1 MSSNIGSS
9 HSVALPEQLRRKL
22 QAFNRDSVELQLLKR
37 ALLKV
42 TTDLNAL
49 VDVLSWFDQFQ
60 VPPIP
65 YDVWLQCQL
74 ALAEGF
80 TNAVRHAHHHKP
92 PETPVD
98 LEIQIHSGKLEI
110 RIWDSGPGFD
120 LEHHFDNRP
129 VKVDTTAEGGR
140 GLGLIRQIADDLS
153 YTRTSDHRNC
163 LYIGKNFS
171 GSSSSV

>member
-1 MSSNIGSS
+1 MSSNTSSS
-9 HSVALPEQLRRKL
+9 HKAVLLERLLSKL
-22 QAFNRDSVELQLLKR
+22 QELNKNSVELQLLKR

-42 TTDLNAL
+42 TTDINAL

-60 VPPIP
+60 IPPIP

-80 TNAVRHAHHHKP
+80 TNAVRHAHYNKP

-98 LEIQIHSGKLEI
+98 LEIQIHSGRLEI

-120 LEHHFDNRP
+120 LDHYFDHRP
-129 VKVDTTAEGGR
+129 VKADTTAEGGR

-153 YTRTSDHRNC
+153 YTRTNDQRNC
-163 LYIGKNFS
+163 LFIGKNFA
-171 GSSSSV
+171 GSSKA